1 MLVEAVKQKGVEGD
15 SLLDVGGGIGA
26 TQHELFKAGIVR
38 ADTVEASTAYIDANK
53 EEAERQGH
61 ADRITYHHGDFVDIA
76 PNLERADIVTLERVI
91 CCYPDVESLV
101 ELSSRLADRVYG
113 LVYPRTN
120 LLSKTVAI
128 LFNLTMRLKRSP
140 FRVFI
145 HPDSV
150 IDWVARSNGLRPSSR
165 RKTLLW
171 QIVVYER

>member
-1 MLVEAVKQKGVEGD
+1 MLVEAVKQKGVEGN

-26 TQHELFKAGIVR
+26 IQHELFKAGIAR

-61 ADRITYHHGDFVDIA
+61 ADRITYHHGDFVDI
-76 PNLERADIVTLERVI
+76 ADIVTLERVI

-150 IDWVARSNGLRPSSR
+150 IDWVARSNDLRPSSR

>member
-1 MLVEAVKQKGVEGD
+1 MLVEAVKQRGIEGN

-26 TQHELFKAGIVR
+26 IQHELLKAGIAR

-53 EEAERQGH
+53 EEAARQGQ

-76 PNLERADIVTLERVI
+76 PKLERADIVTLERVI

-120 LLSKTVAI
+120 LLSKAVAL

>member
-1 MLVEAVKQKGVEGD
+1 MLLEAVKQKGVQGN

-26 TQHELFKAGIVR
+26 IQHELLRAGVEQ
-38 ADTVEASTAYIDANK
+38 ADSVEASTAYIEANK
-53 EEAERQGH
+53 EEADRQGH
-61 ADRITYHHGDFVDIA
+61 GDRITYHHGDFVELA

-91 CCYPDVESLV
+91 CCYPDVEILV

-120 LLSKTVAI
+120 WASKIAAR
-128 LFNLTMRLKRSP
+128 LFNLIMWLRRSS

-150 IDWVARSNGLRPSSR
+150 IDWVTRSNGLRPISR

-171 QIVVYER
+171 QVVVYER

>member
-1 MLVEAVKQKGVEGD
+1 MD
-15 SLLDVGGGIGA
+15 
-26 TQHELFKAGIVR
+26 
-38 ADTVEASTAYIDANK
+38 
-53 EEAERQGH
+53 
-61 ADRITYHHGDFVDIA
+61 
-76 PNLERADIVTLERVI
+76 
-91 CCYPDVESLV
+91 
-101 ELSSRLADRVYG
+101 LSSRLADRVYG

-145 HPDSV
+145 HQDSV
-150 IDWVARSNGLRPSSR
+150 IDWAGRSNGLRPSSR

>member
-1 MLVEAVKQKGVEGD
+1 MLVEAVKQKGLEGN

-26 TQHELFKAGIVR
+26 IQHELFKAGIAR
-38 ADTVEASTAYIDANK
+38 TDNVEASTAYIDANK
-53 EEAERQGH
+53 EEAETQGH

-101 ELSSRLADRVYG
+101 DLSSRLADRVYG
-113 LVYPRTN
+113 LVCTRTN

-128 LFNLTMRLKRSP
+128 LFNLTMRFKRSP

>member
-1 MLVEAVKQKGVEGD
+1 MLVEAVKQKGVEGN

-26 TQHELFKAGIVR
+26 IQHQLFKAGIAR
-38 ADTVEASTAYIDANK
+38 ADTVEASIAYIDANK

-120 LLSKTVAI
+120 PLSKTVAF
-128 LFNLTMRLKRSP
+128 LFNLTRRLKRSP